1 MPDKGDRTAKPSQR
15 VANALALEGVVPAC
29 DGLVA
34 ISAHSV
40 QSRPNEP
47 ASRFLHIYAGE
58 RRVEVYLSPTGRS
71 VRVYVD
77 GKEA

>member
-1 MPDKGDRTAKPSQR
+1 MGPRPVKPKASER
-15 VANALALEGVVPAC
+15 VTKALESDWTPAC

-34 ISAHSV
+34 ISAHQV
-40 QSRPNEP
+40 KRRPNEDY
-47 ASRFLHIYAGE
+47 SRFLHVLAGE
-58 RRVEVYLSPTGRS
+58 RRVEIYLSPTGKS

>member
-1 MPDKGDRTAKPSQR
+1 MAVVKPKASER
-15 VANALALEGVVPAC
+15 VIKALENGDTPAC

-34 ISAHSV
+34 ISAHQV
-40 QSRPNEP
+40 KRRPNEDY
-47 ASRFLHIYAGE
+47 SRFLHVLAGE
-58 RRVEVYLSPTGRS
+58 RRVEIYLSPTGRS

>member
-1 MPDKGDRTAKPSQR
+1 MKPKASER
-15 VANALALEGVVPAC
+15 VTNALSIEGTVPDC

-34 ISAHSV
+34 ISAHQV
-40 QSRPNEP
+40 KRRPNEDY
-47 ASRFLHIYAGE
+47 SRFLHVLAGE
-58 RRVEVYLSPTGRS
+58 RRVEIYLSPTGRS

>member
-1 MPDKGDRTAKPSQR
+1 MTTKASDQVTK
-15 VANALALEGVVPAC
+15 ALSIEGTVSAC

-34 ISAHSV
+34 ISAHQV
-40 QSRPNEP
+40 KRRPNEDY
-47 ASRFLHIYAGE
+47 SRFLHVLAGE
-58 RRVEVYLSPTGRS
+58 RRVEIYLSPTGRS

>member
-1 MPDKGDRTAKPSQR
+1 MAHHHLTPKPSAQ
-15 VANALALEGVVPAC
+15 VAKALTIEGNYAAC

-34 ISAHSV
+34 ICAHQV
-40 QSRPNEP
+40 RRRPNEDV
-47 ASRFLHIYAGE
+47 SRFLHILAGE

-77 GKEA
+77 GLEA